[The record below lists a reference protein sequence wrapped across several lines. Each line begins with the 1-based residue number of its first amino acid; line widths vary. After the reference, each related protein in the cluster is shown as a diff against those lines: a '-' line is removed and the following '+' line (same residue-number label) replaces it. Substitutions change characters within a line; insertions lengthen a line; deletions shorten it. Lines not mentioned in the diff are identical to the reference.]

1 MNPFKLTAYSQ
12 SPLVFQLIF
21 NFVLSRLLSDLVS
34 LGVNPL
40 SSKPPSTVKVLSLYL
55 GVLCGWLSLEREWFI
70 LVSTWLWGIRFLK
83 ALPLFRTPD
92 PLMFKTYGPSSCKF
106 LLRWTK
112 ITCNDLKL
120 CWSTFG
126 LFRISKLVYLCAQLE
141 KSYSTKQRECEVY
154 FNSYFEASNHN

>member
-55 GVLCGWLSLEREWFI
+55 GVLCGWLSLEH
-70 LVSTWLWGIRFLK
+70 IRI
-83 ALPLFRTPD
+83 
-92 PLMFKTYGPSSCKF
+92 F
-106 LLRWTK
+106 LLR
-112 ITCNDLKL
+112 
-120 CWSTFG
+120 
-126 LFRISKLVYLCAQLE
+126 
-141 KSYSTKQRECEVY
+141 
-154 FNSYFEASNHN
+154 